1 MRRYQNK
8 TINYEFLIR
17 WTFGVLE
24 WLCLCGCGG
33 RRGGREDDWA
43 RVH

>member
-8 TINYEFLIR
+8 TINYELLIR
-17 WTFGVLE
+17 WSFGVLE
-24 WLCLCGCGG
+24 WLCLSGCGG

-43 RVH
+43 RIH